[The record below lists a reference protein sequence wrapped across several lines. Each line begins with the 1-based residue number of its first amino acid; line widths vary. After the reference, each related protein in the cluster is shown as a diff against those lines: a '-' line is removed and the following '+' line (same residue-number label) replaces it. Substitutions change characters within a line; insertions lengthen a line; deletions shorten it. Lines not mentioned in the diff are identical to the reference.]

1 MTLFESFDIS
11 GAEPIPL
18 HREQFTNEKQR
29 NKLLDRARTDKA
41 ASPFMQIVIVEVGK
55 TTKTYPL
62 EEA

>member
-1 MTLFESFDIS
+1 MSLFESFDIS

-41 ASPFMQIVIVEVGK
+41 ASPFMQIQIHEIGK
-55 TTKTYPL
+55 DGRVYML
-62 EEA
+62 EDA